1 MHCLSYSTRRLEIV
15 TFSEEETRALGMF
28 IGKYSYPGLT
38 ILLHG
43 GLGMGKTLLTQGI
56 GKALGCGKIKSPTFI
71 LIAEHEADI
80 PLIHADVSRLDSHV
94 EADAL
99 DFENYIDTG
108 CILVVE
114 WAERWH
120 TPPLKDTL
128 DIIIS
133 RYGEDDNSRYVTIRA
148 LGNNAED
155 LLNALSNDILGS
167 VCEKEGNYE
176 GFGNR
181 LHN

>member
-1 MHCLSYSTRRLEIV
+1 MHCLSHSTKKLVII
-15 TFSEEETRALGMF
+15 TFSEEETHSLGRS
-28 IGKYSYPGLT
+28 IGKNSFPGLT

-56 GKALGCGKIKSPTFI
+56 GKALGCRKIKSPTFI
-71 LIAEHEADI
+71 LIAEHNGDI
-80 PLIHADVSRLDSHV
+80 PLIHADLYRLDSHV
-94 EADAL
+94 EADSL
-99 DFENYIDTG
+99 DFENYIENG

-120 TPPLKDTL
+120 TPPLKDAI
-128 DIIIS
+128 DIVIS
-133 RYGEDDNSRYVTIRA
+133 QYGEDENSRVITIKA
-148 LGNNAED
+148 LGKTAEE
-155 LLNALSNDILGS
+155 LIRELSVDILGS

-176 GFGNR
+176 GTGNR

>member
-1 MHCLSYSTRRLEIV
+1 MRCLSHSTRRLQIV
-15 TFSEEETRALGMF
+15 TFSEVETCSLGTS
-28 IGKYSYPGLT
+28 IGKHSFPGLT

-56 GKALGCGKIKSPTFI
+56 GKALGCRKIKSPTFI
-71 LIAEHEADI
+71 LIAEHEGEI
-80 PLIHADVSRLDSHV
+80 PLIHADLYRLDSHV

-99 DFENYIDTG
+99 DFENYIDNG
-108 CILVVE
+108 CVLVVE

-128 DIIIS
+128 DIVINQ
-133 RYGEDDNSRYVTIRA
+133 YGEDYNSRLITVRA
-148 LGNNAED
+148 LGKNAEV
-155 LLNALSNDILGS
+155 LLMGLSDDILGS
-167 VCEKEGNYE
+167 ACENEGKYE
-176 GFGNR
+176 GTGNR

>member
-71 LIAEHEADI
+71 LIAEHEGEI
-80 PLIHADVSRLDSHV
+80 PLIHADLYRLDSHV

-99 DFENYIDTG
+99 DFENYIDYG
-108 CILVVE
+108 CVLVVE

-120 TPPLKDTL
+120 TPPIKDTL
-128 DIIIS
+128 DIMINQY
-133 RYGEDDNSRYVTIRA
+133 REEENSRVITIKA
-148 LGNNAED
+148 LGKTAED
-155 LLNALSNDILGS
+155 LLKELSLDILGS

-176 GFGNR
+176 GSGNR

>member
-1 MHCLSYSTRRLEIV
+1 MNCLSHSTRRLDIV
-15 TFSEEETRALGMF
+15 TFSENETRSLGMY
-28 IGKYSYPGLT
+28 IGKHSYPGLA

-56 GKALGCGKIKSPTFI
+56 GRALGCGKIKSPTFI
-71 LIAEHEADI
+71 LIAEHEGEI
-80 PLIHADVSRLDSHV
+80 PLIHADLYRLDSHV

-99 DFENYIDTG
+99 DFENYIDYG
-108 CILVVE
+108 CVLVVE

-120 TPPLKDTL
+120 TPPIKDTL
-128 DIIIS
+128 DIMINQY
-133 RYGEDDNSRYVTIRA
+133 REDENSRVITIKA
-148 LGNNAED
+148 LGKTAED
-155 LLNALSNDILGS
+155 LLKELSLDILGS

-176 GFGNR
+176 GSGNR

>member
-1 MHCLSYSTRRLEIV
+1 MHCLSHSTRKLQIV
-15 TFSEEETRALGMF
+15 TFSEDETCSFGMS
-28 IGKYSYPGLT
+28 IGKHSFPGLT

-71 LIAEHEADI
+71 LIAEHEGEI
-80 PLIHADVSRLDSHV
+80 PLIHADLYRLDSHV

-108 CILVVE
+108 CVLVVE

-128 DIIIS
+128 DIVINQ
-133 RYGEDDNSRYVTIRA
+133 YGDDDNSRVITVRA
-148 LGNNAED
+148 LGKTAED
-155 LLNALSNDILGS
+155 LLVGLSDDILGS
-167 VCEKEGNYE
+167 ACEKEGNYE
-176 GFGNR
+176 GTGNR